1 MPNKIGSVMVVGG
14 GIAGVQASLDL
25 AEAGYYVYLVE
36 RSSAIGGTMAALDK
50 TFPTN
55 DCSMCILSPKLV
67 ECGRH
72 PNIEIVTLASL
83 VDLQG
88 EPGNFKAT
96 LIQAPRYVDGDKCVA
111 CGDCAAKCPVKIS
124 DEFNE
129 GLAIKKIIGNKY
141 AQAVPN
147 TYAISH
153 PEKCLYLTK
162 GVQTGKEVCKLCVK
176 ACNKDAINLNDKEK
190 TFSLDIG
197 AVILAPG
204 FDEFEPA
211 SLKSFGYG
219 VYKNVVTSIEFER
232 ILSASG
238 PFSGHLVRPSDHT
251 EPKKVAWIQC
261 VGSRDRR
268 IGCNYCSS
276 VCCTYAIKEA
286 MIAKEHSATPLDTAI
301 FFMDMR
307 TYGKGFEAYYNRAQ
321 NETGIRFVRSRIFEL
336 APGSTEDSLKI
347 RYSDEDGEIKNEEF
361 DMVVLSVGLQ
371 PSKSAIEMA
380 GKIGVEL
387 NKYNFADT
395 TNFTPVETSR
405 SGVFI
410 CGAFQSPMDI
420 PTSVMQASAAAA
432 AAGTLLAEARGTA
445 LKAAAEPT
453 VELDVAGEEPRVGV
467 FVCNCGINIG
477 SVVSVPEVRDYVA
490 TLPNVVYA
498 EENLYTCSSDTQDK
512 IKEAIKTYKL
522 NRVVVSAC
530 TPRTHEPLFRA
541 TCAEAGLNPYLF
553 EFGNIR
559 EHCSWVH
566 MKDKEAATQKA
577 KEITARAIAKARLLD
592 PLHTVTIGVNKSALV
607 IGGGIAGMNAA
618 LDLATQGFEVSLL
631 EKSDALGGMAR
642 RIHFTLEGMN
652 VTSYLEGLVSA
663 VTANPKIKVY
673 TGAQIKDAVGYVG
686 NFTTTVEVGGKTE
699 EINHG
704 AVVIAIGGRELK
716 TTEYMYGQD
725 ARVMTGLELEE
736 EIAKGSDKVKNA
748 KNIVMI
754 NCVGSREPDRV
765 YCSRVCCSESVKNAL
780 KVKELNP
787 DANVYVL
794 YRDMRTYGFKEDYY
808 EAARGKGVMFLR
820 FDPEN
825 KPVVANDG
833 GKLTVAV
840 TDPIL
845 KEAFTIDADMVGLAV
860 ATLPPEDSKGIAQ
873 LYKVTGEYE
882 GGFFLEAHMKLRP
895 VDFATDGV
903 FLAGLAHGPKFIE
916 ESIAQG
922 RAAAARAATVLTK
935 DQLVGGGAVAK
946 VDKEK
951 CSGCRVCVT
960 LCPYNA
966 ITFLE
971 EENVAEVNEV
981 LCKGCGT
988 CVAAC
993 PSKATQ
999 AMGFKDEQIFAEIEA
1014 FLA

>member
-1 MPNKIGSVMVVGG
+1 MVVGG

-25 AEAGYYVYLVE
+25 ADAGYFVYLVE
-36 RSSAIGGTMAALDK
+36 RSTAIGGTMAALDK

-72 PNIEIVTLASL
+72 PNIEIITLADL

-96 LIQAPRYVDGDKCVA
+96 IIQAPRYVDGDKCVA
-111 CGDCAAKCPVKIS
+111 CGDCAEKCPVKIP

-147 TYAISH
+147 TYAITH

-162 GVQTGKEVCKLCVK
+162 GVATGKPVCKLCEK
-176 ACNKDAINLNDKEK
+176 ACNKGAINFDDKEK
-190 TFSLDIG
+190 TLNLEVG

-204 FDEFEPA
+204 FDEYEPHN
-211 SLKSFGYG
+211 LKSLGYG

-238 PFSGHLVRPSDHT
+238 PFSGHLVRPSDNK
-251 EPKKVAWIQC
+251 EPKKIAWLQC
-261 VGSRDRR
+261 VGSRDRG
-268 IGCNYCSS
+268 IGCTYCSS

-286 MIAKEHSATPLDTAI
+286 MIAKEHAGDSLDTAI

-321 NETGIRFVRSRIFEL
+321 DETGIRFVRSRLFEVG
-336 APGSTEDSLKI
+336 PGSEEGSLKL
-347 RYSDEDGEIKNEEF
+347 RYSDESGEIKNEEF
-361 DMVVLSVGLQ
+361 DMVVLSVGLR

-387 NKYNFADT
+387 NEFSFAKT
-395 TNFTPVETSR
+395 SSAAPIETSR
-405 SGVFI
+405 PGVFV

-432 AAGTLLAEARGTA
+432 GAGTLLAEARGTA
-445 LKAAAEPT
+445 LPPAAEPVQET
-453 VELDVAGEEPRVGV
+453 DVTGQEPRVGV

-477 SVVSVPEVRDYVA
+477 AYVDVPSVRDYVA

-498 EENLYTCSSDTQDK
+498 EENLYTCSSDTQEK
-512 IKEAIKTYKL
+512 IKDAIKEHNL
-522 NRVVVSAC
+522 NRVVVAAC

-553 EFGNIR
+553 EFANIR

-566 MKDKEAATQKA
+566 MKDKEAATAKA
-577 KEITARAIAKARLLD
+577 KSIVSRAVAKSRLLE
-592 PLHTVTIGVNKSALV
+592 PLYTVTIGVNKSALV
-607 IGGGIAGMNAA
+607 LGGGIAGLNAA
-618 LDLATQGFEVSLL
+618 LDLASQGFDVNLV
-631 EKSDALGGMAR
+631 EKADELGGMAR
-642 RIHFTLEGMN
+642 RIHFTLEGLD
-652 VTSYLEGLVSA
+652 VQAYLNGLINA
-663 VTANPKIKVY
+663 VNANPKIKVY
-673 TGAQIKDAVGYVG
+673 TGAKVKDVAGYVG
-686 NFTTTVEVGGKTE
+686 NFTTTVEVAGQDL

-716 TTEYMYGQD
+716 PAEYLYGQD
-725 ARVMTGLELEE
+725 DRVLTGLELEE
-736 EIAKGSDKVKNA
+736 ELVKGTDRVKNA
-748 KNIVMI
+748 KAVVMI

-765 YCSRVCCSESVKNAL
+765 YCSRICCSESVKNAL
-780 KVKELNP
+780 KIKELNP
-787 DANVYVL
+787 DAAVYVL
-794 YRDMRTYGFKEDYY
+794 YRDMRTYGFKDGFYDE
-808 EAARGKGVMFLR
+808 ARGKGVIFLR
-820 FDPEN
+820 YNPEN
-825 KPVVANDG
+825 KPVVSNDG
-833 GKLTVAV
+833 GKLTVTV

-845 KEAFTIDADMVGLAV
+845 NQAFTIDADLVGLAV
-860 ATLPPEDSKGIAQ
+860 ATLPPEDSKEIAQ
-873 LYKVTGEYE
+873 LYKVCGDYD

-903 FLAGLAHGPKFIE
+903 FMAGLAHGPKFIE

-935 DQLVGGGAVAK
+935 DELVGGGDVAE
-946 VDKEK
+946 VDKTK
-951 CSGCRVCVT
+951 CSGCRICIT

-966 ITFLE
+966 ISFLE
-971 EENVAEVNEV
+971 EENVAQINEV

-993 PSKATQ
+993 PSKAST
-999 AMGFKDEQIFAEIEA
+999 AKGFKDEQIFAEIEA